1 MACAVRLLSPVKSN
15 TLRPI
20 LCSVYTATDA
30 SGFTPSD
37 IHTCPSNRPVEEGG
51 KKEDRGK
58 VREVRESEMER
69 ERERERK
76 KVTCKCRGLKK
87 ERE

>member
-1 MACAVRLLSPVKSN
+1 MACAVRLLSPVNSN

-37 IHTCPSNRPVEEGG
+37 IHTCPSNRPVEEG
-51 KKEDRGK
+51 
-58 VREVRESEMER
+58 ER
-69 ERERERK
+69 EGEK
-76 KVTCKCRGLKK
+76 KTEG
-87 ERE
+87 E